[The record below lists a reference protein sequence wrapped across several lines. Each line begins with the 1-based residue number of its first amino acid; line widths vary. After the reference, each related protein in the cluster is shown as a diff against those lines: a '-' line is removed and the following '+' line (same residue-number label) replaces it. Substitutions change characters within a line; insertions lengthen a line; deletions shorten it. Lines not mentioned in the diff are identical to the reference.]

1 MKLEALFG
9 PKRRNAIKI
18 PGGVRSNRAARKY
31 CHSTKQSRLY
41 RLDLL
46 LSNAF
51 CQEEAVPRV
60 QILVNA
66 DLCCL
71 DSFEIMGDVF
81 LDKTISLLSSDKQRT
96 RSEGLA
102 DLKHILQRN
111 TGSKL

>member
-18 PGGVRSNRAARKY
+18 PGGVRSNRAAKKY
-31 CHSTKQSRLY
+31 CHSAKQSRLY
-41 RLDLL
+41 RLNLL

-51 CQEEAVPRV
+51 CQEEAFAKV
-60 QILVNA
+60 QTSVDVGSSDPKL
-66 DLCCL
+66 
-71 DSFEIMGDVF
+71 FEIMGEVF
-81 LDKTISLLSSDKQRT
+81 LDKTISLVSSDKQKT

-111 TGSKL
+111 KGSEL